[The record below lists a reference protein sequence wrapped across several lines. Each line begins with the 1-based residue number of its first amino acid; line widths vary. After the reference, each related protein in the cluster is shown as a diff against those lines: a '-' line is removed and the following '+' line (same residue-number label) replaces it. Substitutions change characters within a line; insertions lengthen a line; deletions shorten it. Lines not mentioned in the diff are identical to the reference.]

1 MWKAADCQA
10 PPDES
15 ADVTKYGWEIKDSI
29 PVPVIAKGDPAP
41 LGLID
46 VIRCQCRTQG
56 NKCFTGACAATKNI
70 FHARHSVTVLMK
82 MAAAIHTQTNKIL
95 RGCYM
100 EDAEETSEDDIDQDA
115 GEDSFDECVDQE
127 GQGLEDV
134 EGGLSHP
141 DYEWEQ
147 TNN

>member
-70 FHARHSVTVLMK
+70 FHARHSIKRMF
-82 MAAAIHTQTNKIL
+82 
-95 RGCYM
+95 YM